1 MAVQLAE
8 KMQDKICGMILE
20 NTFTSISAMA
30 DDIFPDFK
38 LFKRMILR
46 MFWPSD
52 KRIVKVSTPILFI
65 VGTHDEIVSCHH
77 TKKLHDLAVNAI
89 FK

>member
-1 MAVQLAE
+1 
-8 KMQDKICGMILE
+8 MILE

-38 LFKRMILR
+38 LFKRLILR

-52 KRIVKVSTPILFI
+52 KRIVKVRTPILFI
-65 VGTHDEIVSCHH
+65 VGTHDEIVSSHH
-77 TKKLHDLAVNAI
+77 TKMLHDLAVNAL